1 MKIAVI
7 NEVSASL
14 KNGDIIAALQE
25 TTDAEILN
33 VGMKEPSQLPSL
45 TYIHTSYMA
54 AILLNTGAC
63 DFVVGGC
70 GTGQGFLNGVLQFPN
85 VVCGLIV
92 EPLDAWLFSQINGGN
107 CISLPLNK
115 GYGWAGNINL
125 KYTFEKLFAD
135 PAGAGYP
142 RERAESQ
149 AKSRAIL
156 GRVSQLTHKDLLTIL
171 RESDTS
177 ILSAMAGTEAFMDA
191 LKNGGDKAQP
201 VYELLSQYR

>member
-14 KNGDIIAALQE
+14 KNEDIVNALHQ
-25 TTDAEILN
+25 TTNAEVLN
-33 VGMKEPSQLPSL
+33 VGMKNPEQMPSL

-54 AILLNTGAC
+54 AILLNTGCC

-70 GTGQGFLNGVLQFPN
+70 GTGQGFLNAVLQFPG

-107 CISLPLNK
+107 CVSLPLNK

-125 KYTFEKLFAD
+125 QYVFEKLFAD

-142 RERAESQ
+142 KERAESQ
-149 AKSRAIL
+149 AQSREIL
-156 GRVSQLTHKDLLTIL
+156 AGISKLSHKDFLEIL
-171 RESDTS
+171 KASDPE
-177 ILSAMAGTEAFMDA
+177 ILKAIAGSEEFMKVLAD
-191 LKNGGDKAQP
+191 GGEKAET
-201 VYELLSQYR
+201 VYELLKQYK

>member
-14 KNGDIIAALQE
+14 RNEDIVKALHK

-33 VGMKEPSQLPSL
+33 VGMKTPEQMPSL

-54 AILLNTGAC
+54 AILLNTGSC

-70 GTGQGFLNGVLQFPN
+70 GTGQGFLNGVLQFPGI
-85 VVCGLIV
+85 VCGLIV
-92 EPLDAWLFSQINGGN
+92 EPLDGWLFSQINGGN
-107 CISLPLNK
+107 CVSLPLNK
-115 GYGWAGNINL
+115 GYGWAANVNL
-125 KYTFEKLFAD
+125 EYTFEKLFKD

-149 AKSRAIL
+149 GQSRKKLAEISKMTQGPDTNSVRYRFRDL
-156 GRVSQLTHKDLLTIL
+156 ESNCRNRQFYGSFGTWRRWCERCIRV
-171 RESDTS
+171 
-177 ILSAMAGTEAFMDA
+177 
-191 LKNGGDKAQP
+191 LKT
-201 VYELLSQYR
+201 V